1 MSEYVTTIK
10 RIYWLLV
17 IGGAIV
23 AATFLAAWIFGIGT
37 WEAWW
42 IANILHFGG
51 GAYAFFFVRAVFYY
65 TKDYHKIT
73 AALWAEILLF
83 VIGAL
88 VLGVLWEWFEFVL
101 DRYRVLIAGKESL
114 MTYADNIGDL
124 IIDTLGAIIAAYI
137 YGRQRKTPH

>member
-1 MSEYVTTIK
+1 MSEDVTTIRK
-10 RIYWLLV
+10 IYWLLI
-17 IGGAIV
+17 IGGLIV
-23 AATFLAAWIFGIGT
+23 AATFLVGLIWGVGT
-37 WEAWW
+37 WESWW
-42 IANILHFGG
+42 IANGLHFIG

-65 TKDYHKIT
+65 TKSYHKIT
-73 AALWAEILLF
+73 AAPWAEILLF

-124 IIDTLGAIIAAYI
+124 ITDTLGAIVAGICALRI
-137 YGRQRKTPH
+137 KPK